1 MAPNER
7 QSETMTEMTRTSF
20 FGYSARLAMALGLA
34 GALATPLQAA
44 DGDLPPGHYRL
55 PDDGDLIGEVTT
67 VKADKEDTLID
78 IGHEHRIGY
87 RAMVR
92 ANPDVSVWYPGEGTE
107 VKIPGEFILPDV
119 PREGIVIN
127 VAEMR
132 LYYYP
137 PAKDGEPRT
146 VQTYPL
152 GVGRQDWETPLGT
165 TTITQMVK
173 NPAWYPPESIRQE
186 HAAAGDPL
194 PSVVP
199 AGPDNPLGTRKMRLG
214 IPGYLIH
221 GTNKPE
227 GVGMRVSHGCVR
239 MLPDD
244 AETLFDQ
251 ISVGTQVRIIND
263 SFKLGWSDG
272 TLYVQAYPYLDEK
285 QGTTIQRVT
294 EALSQV
300 EASIE
305 SGDYPVD
312 YGRLREV
319 VEVPSGMPV
328 ALKAPEE
335 PAPEPEPKSL
345 YDHLELAAAQPG
357 FMDRLSRDG

>member
-1 MAPNER
+1 MTKMTFAPLR
-7 QSETMTEMTRTSF
+7 
-20 FGYSARLAMALGLA
+20 GGLA
-34 GALATPLQAA
+34 RATLLIGLTTALAAPLQANE
-44 DGDLPPGHYRL
+44 DLPRGYYRL
-55 PDDGDLIGEVTT
+55 PEEGDVIGKVFT
-67 VKADKEDTLID
+67 VEAEKEDTLID
-78 IGHEHRIGY
+78 IGHEYGIGY

-107 VKIPGEFILPDV
+107 VTIPGEFILPDA

-137 PAKDGEPRT
+137 PAEDGESRI
-146 VQTYPL
+146 VETYPL
-152 GVGRQDWETPLGT
+152 GVGRQDWETPLGV
-165 TTITQMVK
+165 TTITDKIK

-186 HAAAGDPL
+186 HAANGESL

-239 MLPDD
+239 MLPEDV
-244 AETLFDQ
+244 ETLFDQ
-251 ISVGTQVRIIND
+251 VSVGTQVRIIND

-272 TLYVQAYPYLDEK
+272 TLYVQAYPYLDDK

-294 EALSQV
+294 EALDQV
-300 EASIE
+300 DASIE
-305 SGDYPVD
+305 GLDYPVD
-312 YGRLREV
+312 YARLREV
-319 VEVPSGMPV
+319 VEVPGGMPV
-328 ALKAPEE
+328 ALEAPPKPE
-335 PAPEPEPKSL
+335 PAPEPAPHF
-345 YDHLELAAAQPG
+345 YDQLELVVADTGPAEPSQG
-357 FMDRLSRDG
+357 